1 MISGILLAA
10 GESRRMGSP
19 KALLPYQGQTF
30 IERICTA
37 FFSAG
42 VEELIV
48 VLGAWED
55 KLRPALPR
63 HPALRTVVNPQYK
76 LGQLSSLV
84 CGLGALSPDS
94 EAAVVNLVDHPLV
107 RAETITALIASFR
120 TDPVPI
126 IIAAHQGKRGHP
138 VLFSR
143 QVYVEL
149 LAAPLEK
156 GAKVVVRKDPAR
168 VRQVPLDDP
177 GIVADI
183 DTPQEYRRWTGLTK
197 PGS

>member
-19 KALLPYQGQTF
+19 KALLPYRGQTF
-30 IERICTA
+30 LERSCTA

-42 VEELIV
+42 VDELIV

-63 HPALRTVVNPQYK
+63 HPALRAVVNPHYA

-84 CGLGALSPDS
+84 CGLRALSPNS
-94 EAAVVNLVDHPLV
+94 EAVVVNLVDHPLA
-107 RAETITALIASFR
+107 RAETIAALIASFR
-120 TDPVPI
+120 AEPVPI
-126 IIAAHQGKRGHP
+126 IIAVHRGKRGHP
-138 VLFSR
+138 VLFSH
-143 QVYVEL
+143 QVYGEL
-149 LAAPLEK
+149 LAAPLEQ
-156 GAKVVVRKDPAR
+156 GAKVVVRKDPVR
-168 VRQVPLDDP
+168 VRHVSLGDP

-183 DTPQEYRRWTGLTK
+183 DTPQEYRHWTGLTP

>member
-30 IERICTA
+30 LERICTA
-37 FFSAG
+37 FFDAG
-42 VEELIV
+42 VDELIV
-48 VLGAWED
+48 VLGAWEE

-63 HPALRTVVNPQYK
+63 HSALRTVVNPHYTQ
-76 LGQLSSLV
+76 GQLSSLV

-94 EAAVVNLVDHPLV
+94 EAAVVNLVDHPLI
-107 RAETITALIASFR
+107 RTETIAALIASFR
-120 TDPVPI
+120 TDPLPI
-126 IIAAHQGKRGHP
+126 IIAAHRGKRGHP

-143 QVYVEL
+143 QVYAEL
-149 LAAPLEK
+149 LAAPLDK
-156 GAKVVVRKDPAR
+156 GAKTVVRKDPAR
-168 VRQVPLDDP
+168 VRHVPLDDP

-183 DTPQEYRRWTGLTK
+183 DTPQDYRRWTGLTT

>member
-1 MISGILLAA
+1 M
-10 GESRRMGSP
+10 
-19 KALLPYQGQTF
+19 
-30 IERICTA
+30 
-37 FFSAG
+37 
-42 VEELIV
+42 
-48 VLGAWED
+48 
-55 KLRPALPR
+55 
-63 HPALRTVVNPQYK
+63 
-76 LGQLSSLV
+76 
-84 CGLGALSPDS
+84 
-94 EAAVVNLVDHPLV
+94 VNLVDHPLV
-107 RAETITALIASFR
+107 RAETITALIASFW

-143 QVYVEL
+143 QVDAEL

>member
-37 FFSAG
+37 FLSAK

-48 VLGAWED
+48 VLGAYTE
-55 KLRPALPR
+55 KLQPALPR
-63 HPALRTVVNPQYK
+63 HPALRTVVNPHYK
-76 LGQLSSLV
+76 RGQLSSLT
-84 CGLGALSPDS
+84 CGLKALSPDS

-107 RAETITALIASFR
+107 RAETIAALIAAFR

-126 IIAAHQGKRGHP
+126 IIAAHQGQRGHP

-143 QVYVEL
+143 QVYGEL
-149 LAAPLEK
+149 LAAPLDK

-168 VRQVPLDDP
+168 VRQVLLNDP

-197 PGS
+197 PGL

>member
-19 KALLPYQGQTF
+19 KALLAYQGQTF
-30 IERICTA
+30 LERICTA
-37 FFSAG
+37 FFDAG
-42 VEELIV
+42 VEELVV

-55 KLRPALPR
+55 RLRPALPR
-63 HPALRTVVNPQYK
+63 HPALRTVVNPHYAQ
-76 LGQLSSLV
+76 GQLSSLV

-94 EAAVVNLVDHPLV
+94 AAAVVNLVDHPLV
-107 RAETITALIASFR
+107 RPETIAALMASFR
-120 TDPVPI
+120 TDPLPI
-126 IIAAHQGKRGHP
+126 IIATHQGQRGHP

-143 QVYVEL
+143 RVYAEL
-149 LAAPLEK
+149 LAAPLDK
-156 GAKVVVRKDPAR
+156 GAKTVVRKDPAR
-168 VRQVPLDDP
+168 VRHVPLDDP

-183 DTPQEYRRWTGLTK
+183 DTPQDYRRWTGLTT